1 MRTILITG
9 SKGIIGSVLRRR
21 LGEKYRIRGVDL
33 PDDISHY
40 EVLWA
45 QMSGVGTVIH
55 LASRFSQTDP
65 IERRMR
71 IYPENVQIDVNIFTA
86 VVKAGV
92 ERLIMASSVHADNH
106 RDPAAAE
113 PFAIRAVTTLRRHT
127 VCTSSLRRRWARS
140 SQHNSAFEFIAVRFG
155 GVTRDNSVKRGAG
168 QTATWLSHDDLLS
181 AIDACLRAVPVPG
194 RSTVF
199 YAVSDNADRIHD
211 TTNPFGWRPRD
222 NSADH
227 GGPVMASFQIHDE
240 SCRFRR
246 CSFDVR

>member
-21 LGEKYRIRGVDL
+21 LGGKYRIKGVDL

-45 QMSGVGTVIH
+45 QMPGVDTVIH
-55 LASRFSQTDP
+55 LARRFSPTDP

-71 IYPENVQIDVNIFTA
+71 IYPENVQIDVNVFTA
-86 VVKAGV
+86 VVRAGV
-92 ERLIMASSVHADNH
+92 KHLIVASSVHADNH
-106 RDPAAAE
+106 RDPDLVA
-113 PFAIRAVTTLRRHT
+113 PLAIPGSYSPTTPYGVHKLIEEEVGKALSR
-127 VCTSSLRRRWARS
+127 
-140 SQHNSAFEFIAVRFG
+140 QFGFEFVGVRFG
-155 GVTRDNSVKRGAG
+155 GVTPDNSVKRGKG

-181 AIDACLRAVPVPG
+181 AIDSCLRTESVPG

-199 YAVSDNADRIHD
+199 YAVSNNADRIHD
-211 TTNPFGWRPRD
+211 TTNPFGWRPKD

-227 GGPVMASFQIHDE
+227 K
-240 SCRFRR
+240 
-246 CSFDVR
+246 